1 MESPWALPSITANRS
16 PIVLHA
22 NQRPALCGAFCLVVC
37 DGLRHC
43 AANPSYAELETD
55 MEGQGMPNYRRAYV
69 PGASWF
75 FTVNLLQR
83 RNNDLLARHVQKVYA
98 GHDEE
103 IIESDPI
110 TLYPIT
116 LC

>member
-1 MESPWALPSITANRS
+1 MGASVIYREPLADC
-16 PIVLHA
+16 VA

-43 AANPSYAELETD
+43 AANPPYAELETD

-69 PGASWF
+69 SGASWF

-83 RNNDLLARHVQKVYA
+83 RSNDLLVRHIQKV
-98 GHDEE
+98 
-103 IIESDPI
+103 
-110 TLYPIT
+110 
-116 LC
+116 